1 LSEGLADRATC
12 GGDYSETQQDPATKA
27 AGKFRNPAIVRH
39 RVDHKIGKPLTAMHI
54 ICAC

>member
-1 LSEGLADRATC
+1 LSEGLTDGRVHGC
-12 GGDYSETQQDPATKA
+12 NHSEAQQDSAKTP
-27 AGKFRNPAIVRH
+27 AGKTGKSAKARH